1 MNASVVPNSSKR
13 TYPKSKKT
21 ADKSKRKNSTNQT
34 KGLRKFVKKIVN
46 DMAETKT
53 VCHTKSYYPRELL
66 EGLDA
71 MTENYFCVLPADM
84 LNAPALVPG
93 TTEDSRVGLEV
104 TTKRAYFKYAITPTR
119 YQTAPG
125 VDFNPYPCPFILR
138 MILYHRKKSPND
150 APQVSQMT
158 DSATCDFFEE
168 GGDVEGWSG
177 GIVDLTKKVND
188 NTYVYHKHWDFKV
201 GQQIINPAAG
211 GVLSASYFANNDFNY
226 EHHGVID
233 ITKYCPKKMIWDTN
247 GELQTWVPTVVF
259 SVVPVGTP
267 NSGAAEDASWYKLCK
282 LDIKTFYEY
291 VDM

>member
-1 MNASVVPNSSKR
+1 
-13 TYPKSKKT
+13 
-21 ADKSKRKNSTNQT
+21 
-34 KGLRKFVKKIVN
+34 
-46 DMAETKT
+46 
-53 VCHTKSYYPRELL
+53 
-66 EGLDA
+66 

-177 GIVDLTKKVND
+177 GIVDLTKRLTTIHMCTTNTGISKLVNKLS
-188 NTYVYHKHWDFKV
+188 T
-201 GQQIINPAAG
+201 QQ
-211 GVLSASYFANNDFNY
+211 
-226 EHHGVID
+226 
-233 ITKYCPKKMIWDTN
+233 
-247 GELQTWVPTVVF
+247 QVVF
-259 SVVPVGTP
+259 YQQVILQIMTLVTSTT
-267 NSGAAEDASWYKLCK
+267 E
-282 LDIKTFYEY
+282 
-291 VDM
+291 